1 MSLSSSVED
10 FPLFEKR
17 EEKERFLLTLGLLA
31 SRSITLAKAA
41 ELLGMS
47 RTSLTTMLHSIGFR
61 YSYLDADEAS
71 EELEASREAAEKRPH
86 FRNNAF

>member
-41 ELLGMS
+41 ELAGMS
-47 RTSLTTMLHSIGFR
+47 RTSFSALLRGVGFR
-61 YSYLDADEAS
+61 YSYLDTDEAS
-71 EELEASREAAEKRPH
+71 EELDTSKEVAGKKPH
-86 FRNNAF
+86 